1 MATMKRNHNLE
12 EISSDSLFDD
22 FALLQY
28 QTKKQKAIFIIGVA
42 IGVGL
47 DLWGTFFVK
56 LELMVTVFL
65 ALVPVF
71 IGVLFGCNYNK
82 DVTLLR
88 FIKLSLFDGDEVLYS
103 KPQEDLEF
111 IRKAEQEL
119 ENNHDTANLSN
130 EEFEER
136 FQKRMKKMLILLAVV
151 GVAVIILLIVLGSSK
166 TDEVHHTVSAMC
178 EIKGWTV

>member
-28 QTKKQKAIFIIGVA
+28 QTKKQKAVFIGGVA
-42 IGVGL
+42 LGIGL
-47 DLWGTFFVK
+47 DLWGTFAAN
-56 LELMVTVFL
+56 LDLMVTVFL
-65 ALVPVF
+65 AIVPVF

-88 FIKLSLFDGDEVLYS
+88 FIKLSLFDGNEVLYS
-103 KPQEDLEF
+103 KPQESLEY
-111 IRKAEQEL
+111 IRRAEDIQK
-119 ENNHDTANLSN
+119 DVTDDANLSD

-151 GVAVIILLIVLGSSK
+151 GVIVVILLIVFSSSQ
-166 TDEVHHTVSAMC
+166 TDEVHHTVSAMH

>member
-28 QTKKQKAIFIIGVA
+28 QSKRQKTIFIVGIALG
-42 IGVGL
+42 IGL
-47 DLWGTFFVK
+47 DLWGTFIAN
-56 LELMVTVFL
+56 LDLMVTVFF

-88 FIKLSLFDGDEVLYS
+88 FIKLSLFDGNEVLYS
-103 KPQEDLEF
+103 KPQEGLEY
-111 IRKAEQEL
+111 IRETGSEQKDAM
-119 ENNHDTANLSN
+119 NDTNLSD

-151 GVAVIILLIVLGSSK
+151 GVAIIILLIVLGSSK

-178 EIKGWTV
+178 EIKGWTI